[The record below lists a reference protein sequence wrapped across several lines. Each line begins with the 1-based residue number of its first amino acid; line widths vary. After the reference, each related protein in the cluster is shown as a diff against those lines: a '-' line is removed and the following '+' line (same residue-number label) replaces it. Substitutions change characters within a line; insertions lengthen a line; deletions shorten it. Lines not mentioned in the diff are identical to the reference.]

1 MAEFQPL
8 RFLAACFLLVGWA
21 QAQSCFPITGT
32 KMCPSLD
39 GLHVQRSN
47 SSFDD
52 VASFDAYVRSQLP
65 QSSAYIREFQDFFQ
79 CSGYTGN
86 FARYHLSVF
95 CHFLVE
101 KSGCVQPA
109 PVTSLCQE
117 SCNSFITGAIQI
129 FSNSTACDPEADIAV
144 IEERNN
150 YAFNSPFQTFCSEL
164 SSVQENPQCSK
175 GEALESKW
183 CGFAT
188 EEDAVNQC
196 SGPLTEDACCLSF
209 LSSRAADSLAP
220 PNNLFI
226 IVGISCGVGILLIV
240 VFILYLRGKRWS
252 SKATDSEI
260 PAGGGAFRSSTDIRN
275 KKMSVMQTIA
285 AGTRSQQRKSRGETP
300 DSDCISNEFIP
311 AKAAA
316 KKSSLSILAMTRP
329 PSGPTPSSPLPKASK
344 DAPLKMVVIDSYRA
358 GLADELNLSVNDKI
372 VCEEVFDDGWAL
384 GKNVTTGAIGAFP
397 LSTCIPEDADRNSQR
412 LNKIVRD
419 RTSSYRISQK

>member
-1 MAEFQPL
+1 MGEFPCHKFFPAFAFLEFLNHCLSPKLGLDPRKTSRRPAVSLTLATNSCLCCSHKPLFPLPMAEFQPL

-47 SSFDD
+47 RFVCFNMSSNFSSFDD

-183 CGFAT
+183 CGM
-188 EEDAVNQC
+188 
-196 SGPLTEDACCLSF
+196 
-209 LSSRAADSLAP
+209 
-220 PNNLFI
+220 LFI
-226 IVGISCGVGILLIV
+226 SLT
-240 VFILYLRGKRWS
+240 VFRLCN
-252 SKATDSEI
+252 
-260 PAGGGAFRSSTDIRN
+260 GGGCR
-275 KKMSVMQTIA
+275 
-285 AGTRSQQRKSRGETP
+285 
-300 DSDCISNEFIP
+300 
-311 AKAAA
+311 
-316 KKSSLSILAMTRP
+316 
-329 PSGPTPSSPLPKASK
+329 
-344 DAPLKMVVIDSYRA
+344 
-358 GLADELNLSVNDKI
+358 
-372 VCEEVFDDGWAL
+372 
-384 GKNVTTGAIGAFP
+384 
-397 LSTCIPEDADRNSQR
+397 
-412 LNKIVRD
+412 
-419 RTSSYRISQK
+419 